1 MINKNKK
8 WALITG
14 ASSGIGYEI
23 AKILA
28 NKGYNLILASRNI
41 DKMKE
46 LEQEFSSVDVVSY
59 QIDLSEPNSANILY
73 STVKNDGYNADI
85 LINNSGFGLIGKF
98 FDYEP
103 NRYFEMMQLNM
114 VSLTM
119 LTRLFAK
126 DMAHNGG
133 GYIMN
138 VASTASFKALP
149 TFGVYSAT
157 KSFVRNMSLSLY
169 HELKEKNVNIIS
181 VNPGPTSTN
190 FGKVAMKGDDSKFFN
205 YRITMTAE
213 DVAIEAVQAMFDGK
227 IEVTTGF
234 INKFNK
240 VFLRLVPIKL
250 IYLVMKKY
258 MKLD

>member
-23 AKILA
+23 AKILYH
-28 NKGYNLILASRNI
+28 KGYNLILASRNI

-46 LEQEFSSVDVVSY
+46 LEVEFSAAEVVSY
-59 QIDLSEPNSANILY
+59 QIDLSEPNSANILF
-73 STVKNDGYNADI
+73 TKVKNDGYDVDI

-98 FDYEP
+98 FEYEP

-119 LTRLFAK
+119 LTRLFAE
-126 DMAHNGG
+126 DMVSKGG

-149 TFGVYSAT
+149 LFGVYSAT

-190 FGKVAMKGDDSKFFN
+190 FGKVAMKGDDSRFFN

-213 DVAIEAVQAMFDGK
+213 DVASEAVQGMFDGK

-240 VFLRLVPIKL
+240 VFLKLIPIKL

-258 MKLD
+258 LKLG

>member
-23 AKILA
+23 AKILI

-41 DKMKE
+41 KKMKE
-46 LEQEFSSVDVVSY
+46 LEQEFNTVEVVSY
-59 QIDLSEPNSANILY
+59 EIDLSEPNSGNSLY
-73 STVKNDGYNADI
+73 NQVINDGYKINI

-119 LTRLFAK
+119 LTRLFAE
-126 DMAHNGG
+126 DMARNGG
-133 GYIMN
+133 GFIMN

-190 FGKVAMKGDDSKFFN
+190 FGKVAMKGDDSRFFN

-213 DVAIEAVQAMFDGK
+213 DVAVEAVQAMFDGK
-227 IEVTTGF
+227 KEVTTGL

-240 VFLRLVPIKL
+240 IFLRLIPIKL
-250 IYLVMKKY
+250 IYLVMRKY
-258 MKLD
+258 LKLG